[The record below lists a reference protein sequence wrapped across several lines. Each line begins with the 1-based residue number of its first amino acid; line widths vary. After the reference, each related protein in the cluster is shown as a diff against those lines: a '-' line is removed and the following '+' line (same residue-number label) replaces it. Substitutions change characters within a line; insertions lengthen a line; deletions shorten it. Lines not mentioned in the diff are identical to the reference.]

1 MRKNLKK
8 ETKKKQIKKNIKQHT
23 KRIKNYDIN
32 YLKNIKK
39 IKLNKKIQTGGL
51 VIDIP
56 PIDLEK
62 LGPVEIIHTLI
73 KKILTVFL
81 TKSVKNIPQSGAFIG
96 KTVDNIVDDILEND
110 TFKFKINT
118 LSSKIVSQIHLTI
131 LMTVNAIISFIPV
144 PIIPGLIRDAN
155 NGIYNTIKLIN
166 KLNEFKDI
174 KNEIIEKLKQ
184 DGIEI
189 DEISPSDLIN
199 QSFGDI
205 KEQAKFLAAKQLA
218 SKQLEVAPALSH
230 VNHKL
235 STLATDKLLKLQA
248 QATDKLQ
255 RPAIKQKK

>member
-1 MRKNLKK
+1 MRKNLKR
-8 ETKKKQIKKNIKQHT
+8 ETKRKVIKKKAKQHT
-23 KRIKNYDIN
+23 KR
-32 YLKNIKK
+32 LKNHDLNYIKR
-39 IKLNKKIQTGGL
+39 LNKKIQSGGL

-118 LSSKIVSQIHLTI
+118 LASKIVSQIHLTI

-166 KLNEFKDI
+166 KLNEFKNI
-174 KNEIIEKLKQ
+174 KNEIIKKLKQ
-184 DGIEI
+184 DGILI
-189 DEISPSDLIN
+189 DEISPIDLVD
-199 QSFGDI
+199 QSFKDI
-205 KEQAKFLAAKQLA
+205 KDQAKILA
-218 SKQLEVAPALSH
+218 SKQLEVPPALTQVTS
-230 VNHKL
+230 NLQSK
-235 STLATDKLLKLQA
+235 AIDKLQNLQT

-255 RPAIKQKK
+255 KQVKTLTGGRKTKKRK

>member
-8 ETKKKQIKKNIKQHT
+8 ETKKKV
-23 KRIKNYDIN
+23 
-32 YLKNIKK
+32 IKK
-39 IKLNKKIQTGGL
+39 IKQNTKRLKHPNKNSIKRFNSSFQSGGF

-81 TKSVKNIPQSGAFIG
+81 TKSIKNIPDSGEFMG
-96 KTVDNIVDDILEND
+96 KTADSIVDDILEDD

-155 NGIYNTIKLIN
+155 NGIYNLVKLIN

-174 KNEIIEKLKQ
+174 KNEIIEKFKQ
-184 DGIEI
+184 EGIEI

-199 QSFGDI
+199 QSFGEI

-230 VNHKL
+230 VNDKL
-235 STLATDKLLKLQA
+235 SKLATNKLHSK
-248 QATDKLQ
+248 ATDKLQ
-255 RPAIKQKK
+255 KQAKTLVGGKKTKKRK

>member
-1 MRKNLKK
+1 MRKNLKR
-8 ETKKKQIKKNIKQHT
+8 ETKRKLIK
-23 KRIKNYDIN
+23 
-32 YLKNIKK
+32 KK
-39 IKLNKKIQTGGL
+39 IKQYTKRLKNHDLNYIKRLNKKIQSGGL

-81 TKSVKNIPQSGAFIG
+81 TKSVKNIPQSSAFLG

-110 TFKFKINT
+110 TVKFKINT
-118 LSSKIVSQIHLTI
+118 LASKIVSQIHLTI

-166 KLNEFKDI
+166 KLNEFKNI

-184 DGIEI
+184 NGIEI
-189 DEISPSDLIN
+189 DEISPIDLVD
-199 QSFGDI
+199 QSFKDI
-205 KEQAKFLAAKQLA
+205 KDQAKILA
-218 SKQLEVAPALSH
+218 SKQLEVPPALKQVTS
-230 VNHKL
+230 N
-235 STLATDKLLKLQA
+235 LQT
-248 QATDKLQ
+248 QATDKLENLHSKATDKLQ
-255 RPAIKQKK
+255 KQAKTLVGGKKTKKRK

>member
-1 MRKNLKK
+1 MSKRLKK
-8 ETKKKQIKKNIKQHT
+8 ETKKKRKRKKNKQNT
-23 KRIKNYDIN
+23 KRLKHPNKNSIKRFNSSF
-32 YLKNIKK
+32 
-39 IKLNKKIQTGGL
+39 QSGGF

-56 PIDLEK
+56 PIDLSK
-62 LGPVEIIHTLI
+62 LGPVEIIHILI

-81 TKSVKNIPQSGAFIG
+81 TKSIKNIPDSGEFMG
-96 KTVDNIVDDILEND
+96 KTADSIVDDILEND

-118 LSSKIVSQIHLTI
+118 LASKIVSQIHLTI

-174 KNEIIEKLKQ
+174 KNEIIEKFKQ
-184 DGIEI
+184 EGIEI

-199 QSFGDI
+199 QSFGEI

-218 SKQLEVAPALSH
+218 SKQLELAPALSH
-230 VNHKL
+230 VNDKL
-235 STLATDKLLKLQA
+235 SKLATNKLQ
-248 QATDKLQ
+248 TS
-255 RPAIKQKK
+255 AIKQIKTLKGGGKTKRETKKIK